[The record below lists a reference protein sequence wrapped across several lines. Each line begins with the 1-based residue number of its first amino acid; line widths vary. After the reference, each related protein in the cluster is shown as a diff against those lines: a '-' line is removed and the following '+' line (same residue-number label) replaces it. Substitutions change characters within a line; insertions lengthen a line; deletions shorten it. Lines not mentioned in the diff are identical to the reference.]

1 MALTAI
7 KTSTGTIVEGT
18 DAVGKPVELFYDSV
32 ETMNYDRLVE
42 AEDSFRKQSEF
53 ERQRAALP
61 DPERDLYLSI
71 FGAGQE
77 NTDTVLHT
85 TLVEAVEAR
94 NGIAID
100 WTQNP
105 VTAVLRLINTGHS
118 DRLRL
123 IAGSLVD
130 MGPTPATG
138 GSSSV
143 GVEPV
148 GPSDSGDSSPVEG
161 SREVPVAGSF
171 IG

>member
-18 DAVGKPVELFYDSV
+18 DAVGKPVELFYDSI
-32 ETMNYDRLVE
+32 ETMNYDHLVE

-77 NTDTVLHT
+77 STDTVLHT
-85 TLVEAVEAR
+85 TLVKAVEAR

-105 VTAVLRLINTGHS
+105 VTAVLRLIATGNS

-123 IAGSLVD
+123 IAGALVD
-130 MGPTPATG
+130 MGPKGPGTA
-138 GSSSV
+138 
-143 GVEPV
+143 GVSASEPDVPV
-148 GPSDSGDSSPVEG
+148 GPGPVEG

>member
-18 DAVGKPVELFYDSV
+18 DAVGKPVELFYDSI
-32 ETMNYDRLVE
+32 ETMNYDHLVE

-77 NTDTVLHT
+77 HTDTVLHT

-105 VTAVLRLINTGHS
+105 VTAVLRLIATGNS

-130 MGPTPATG
+130 MGPSAPVAGGTASPATG
-138 GSSSV
+138 
-143 GVEPV
+143 E
-148 GPSDSGDSSPVEG
+148 GPGPVEADPNV
-161 SREVPVAGSF
+161 SQF